1 MQLSEDILFYIG
13 QNYLKDKQHIKKLFY
28 YNKDDK
34 LQELL
39 FGEVLYIHKHYPKTR
54 TSSGFLFPK
63 INPNEWMFIN
73 ATDQDSIDSSVDEYL
88 NLIGEI
94 FDRIYDNEYHI
105 YITFE
110 IINDDPT
117 VEIEYVW
124 KGFDEP
130 AIYSIDR
137 ISFTIDNETINKYL
151 PDIYKKLKQLILKKC
166 INFWFKQIY

>member
-1 MQLSEDILFYIG
+1 MKLSEDILLYIG
-13 QNYLKDKQHIKKLFY
+13 QNYLKDTQHIKKLFY
-28 YNKDDK
+28 HNKDDK

-39 FGEVLYIHKHYPKTR
+39 FGEVLYIHKHFPKTR
-54 TSSGFLFPK
+54 ISAWFLFVK
-63 INPNEWMFIN
+63 KNPNEWMYIN
-73 ATDQDSIDSSVDEYL
+73 GTEEDSIDSSVDEYL

-94 FDRIYDNEYHI
+94 FNRIDDDEYHI

-166 INFWFKQIY
+166 INLCFKQIY

>member
-1 MQLSEDILFYIG
+1 MQLSEDILFYVG
-13 QNYLKDKQHIKKLFY
+13 QNYLKDKPHIKKLFY
-28 YNKDDK
+28 HDKDDK

-39 FGEVLYIHKHYPKTR
+39 FGEVLYIHKHFPKTR
-54 TSSGFLFPK
+54 ISAGFLFLK
-63 INPNEWMFIN
+63 KKPNEWMYIYG
-73 ATDQDSIDSSVDEYL
+73 TEQHSIDSTAVEYL

-94 FDRIYDNEYHI
+94 FERIDDDEYRI

-110 IINDDPT
+110 MINDDPT
-117 VEIEYVW
+117 VEIENVW

-151 PDIYKKLKQLILKKC
+151 PDIYKKLKQLIC
-166 INFWFKQIY
+166 GSDQFSNRS